1 MFCFFSVLGRTVSYL
16 LKVESTGT
24 FLVLTHLLSYP
35 VSCTSLQIGL
45 WNLFKEL
52 SAVSRNSRASPFFPS
67 ASAKVRRLSE
77 PSKTLTQKIWENL
90 HFSTFEGDCGGFGAR
105 FVKHRWQFWRDVCA
119 RIAQKF
125 LLNANDFLLN
135 ANQTDGADGRAKGGK
150 AAKAGQD
157 VD

>member
-52 SAVSRNSRASPFFPS
+52 LLSLGSHGHPRFFRQR
-67 ASAKVRRLSE
+67 V
-77 PSKTLTQKIWENL
+77 QKY
-90 HFSTFEGDCGGFGAR
+90 G
-105 FVKHRWQFWRDVCA
+105 
-119 RIAQKF
+119 
-125 LLNANDFLLN
+125 DFLN
-135 ANQTDGADGRAKGGK
+135 RARR
-150 AAKAGQD
+150 
-157 VD
+157 

>member
-52 SAVSRNSRASPFFPS
+52 LLSLGTHGHPRFFRQRVQKYGDFLNRA
-67 ASAKVRRLSE
+67 RLWLKKFE
-77 PSKTLTQKIWENL
+77 KI
-90 HFSTFEGDCGGFGAR
+90 C
-105 FVKHRWQFWRDVCA
+105 V
-119 RIAQKF
+119 F
-125 LLNANDFLLN
+125 LLLRGIAEAFPCGL
-135 ANQTDGADGRAKGGK
+135 
-150 AAKAGQD
+150 
-157 VD
+157 